1 MKYIYGTL
9 VLVFLVY
16 LVDDLAARIPD
27 WYRRRR
33 RERDEFM
40 RNETLN
46 RYSMGAF
53 KAVSKDWRQS

>member
-1 MKYIYGTL
+1 MSAGKIALGLL
-9 VLVFLVY
+9 VLAVLLFVA
-16 LVDDLAARIPD
+16 DDLAGRFID
-27 WYRRRR
+27 WRKR
-33 RERDEFM
+33 RDELI